1 MIKRK
6 TKKAVRLVSSADG
19 VGVITSRKDGTLGE
33 GTLSS
38 GSISATDVTYL
49 ADDIVKLYDGKTLKR
64 IGGNLIISD

>member
-33 GTLSS
+33 GTFSS
-38 GSISATDVTYL
+38 GTISETEPTYL